1 MRRRDQL
8 AAAAPALRGRRG
20 GRAARAGHRRVHADL
35 PGVGENLQD
44 HLEVYVQHAATQ
56 PVTMA
61 PHFRDVR
68 AAEGRARVAAAQER
82 PGRHEP
88 LRGGRL
94 RPLERRRRLPEPD
107 VPLPPDRGPLRRDAA
122 RGRRRARLPGPRRPD
137 VLRRARDLQDRLA
150 GPAAQAG
157 AALQLPLD
165 GAGPARVGRGDPRDA
180 ADPRRAGVRAVQ
192 RRRALARAGRRVR
205 RGDPRLG
212 RARRRDR
219 PAPVVHGEDGHRR
232 RTRSSTRTR
241 CASTGC
247 AGSASSTRRS
257 SRTSRTATSTRR
269 R

>member
-8 AAAAPALRGRRG
+8 AAAAPALRASARRTSC
-20 GRAARAGHRRVHADL
+20 ARSGIDVHADL

-61 PHFRDVR
+61 PHFRDDR

-82 PGRHEP
+82 PGRDEP

-94 RPLERRRRLPEPD
+94 RPLERRGRVPEPD
-107 VPLPPDRGPLRRDAA
+107 VPLPPDRGPLRRHAA

-137 VLRRARDLQDRLA
+137 VLRRARDLQDRLQ

-157 AALQLPLD
+157 AAVQLPLD
-165 GAGPARVGRGDPRDA
+165 GPGPARVGRGDPRHPRGSSARPRSRRSAAASSRPARSVESEREILDWVARDA
-180 ADPRRAGVRAVQ
+180 ET
-192 RRRALARAGRRVR
+192 ALHPSCTAKMGTGDGRGRR
-205 RGDPRLG
+205 
-212 RARRRDR
+212 
-219 PAPVVHGEDGHRR
+219 PAHA
-232 RTRSSTRTR
+232 

-247 AGSASSTRRS
+247 AGCASSTRRCS
-257 SRTSRTATSTRR
+257 PT
-269 R
+269 